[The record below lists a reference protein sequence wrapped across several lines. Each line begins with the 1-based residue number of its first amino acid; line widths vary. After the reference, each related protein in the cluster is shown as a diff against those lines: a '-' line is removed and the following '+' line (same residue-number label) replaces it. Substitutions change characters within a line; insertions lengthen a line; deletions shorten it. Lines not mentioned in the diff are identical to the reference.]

1 MFMECK
7 KACIYTFAG
16 SLLAEVEVLDGD
28 KEAIELIIKEEDIW
42 NISGETM
49 IEFYDGRQGLVT
61 CKCRVSGM
69 TKLVDQNAYRA
80 TCKVVKLVSENERRQ
95 ALKVSTE
102 QSVTIE
108 TSEDSG
114 TVLHIHAEIKDI
126 SLGGVGFESKENLK
140 ENQPFSFLINT
151 IYGCV
156 RLKGCILWKKE
167 STDEK
172 EELYYRYGA
181 QFLEMTPHQES
192 MLKKFTLSERLKK
205 Q

>member
-16 SLLAEVEVLDGD
+16 SLLAEVEVLDGN

-49 IEFYDGRQGLVT
+49 IEFYDGKQGLVT
-61 CKCRVSGM
+61 CKCRISGM
-69 TKLVDQNAYRA
+69 TKLVDQTAYRA
-80 TCKVVKLVSENERRQ
+80 TCKVVKMVSENERRQ
-95 ALKVSTE
+95 ALKVRIE
-102 QSVTIE
+102 QPVTIE

-114 TVLHIHAEIKDI
+114 LITHIHAEIKDI
-126 SLGGVGFESKENLK
+126 SLGGVGFESKESLN
-140 ENQPFSFLINT
+140 ENQSFSFLINT
-151 IYGCV
+151 NYGCV
-156 RLKGCILWKKE
+156 RLKGCVLWKQE
-167 STDEK
+167 SIDDN
-172 EELYYRYGA
+172 EELFYRYGA

-192 MLKKFTLSERLKK
+192 IIKKFTLSERLKR

>member
-69 TKLVDQNAYRA
+69 TKLVDQNAYCA

-167 STDEK
+167 SIDEK